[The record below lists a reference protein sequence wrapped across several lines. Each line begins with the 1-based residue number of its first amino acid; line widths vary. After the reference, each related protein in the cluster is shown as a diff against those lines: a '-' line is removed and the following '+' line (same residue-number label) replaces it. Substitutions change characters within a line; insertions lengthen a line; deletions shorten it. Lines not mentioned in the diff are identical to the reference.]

1 MDENQALGQ
10 IKSILEASNDSTERA
25 KRIAGVIRQVGRYRW
40 VGVYEVTED
49 EIGVLGWSGPGA
61 PAYPRFPRSQGL
73 CGVAVSSG
81 TTVVVDDVTADPRY
95 LTTFGST
102 RSEIVVPVVRETVRG
117 LIDVESERPHAFGD
131 ADRTFL
137 ERCAST
143 IVGLW
148 QG

>member
-1 MDENQALGQ
+1 
-10 IKSILEASNDSTERA
+10 
-25 KRIAGVIRQVGRYRW
+25 
-40 VGVYEVTED
+40 
-49 EIGVLGWSGPGA
+49 
-61 PAYPRFPRSQGL
+61 
-73 CGVAVSSG
+73 VAVSSG